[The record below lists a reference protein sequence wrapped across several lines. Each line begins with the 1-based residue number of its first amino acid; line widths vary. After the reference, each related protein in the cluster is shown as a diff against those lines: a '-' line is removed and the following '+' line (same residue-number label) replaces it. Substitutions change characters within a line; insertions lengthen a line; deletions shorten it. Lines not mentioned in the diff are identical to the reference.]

1 MYRDM
6 VNLPTKSGSPR
17 YTKGVLPIAVTAHSH
32 EMGRFHFYCVPRE
45 VNCDLSISRAFNAT
59 SRRGTYRVYRAPNC
73 EELRMAGRQL
83 GLGGGVQLGPMERGT
98 TPPLMNTLAAQMAVQ
113 RLISLLETVQGNR
126 DSISFNRLVGSAQTL
141 ITTVIR

>member
-1 MYRDM
+1 
-6 VNLPTKSGSPR
+6 
-17 YTKGVLPIAVTAHSH
+17 
-32 EMGRFHFYCVPRE
+32 
-45 VNCDLSISRAFNAT
+45 
-59 SRRGTYRVYRAPNC
+59 
-73 EELRMAGRQL
+73 MAGRQL